1 MNFGI
6 LVSLLLFLIP
16 MEVRMIE
23 RSTAVKLKK
32 SQYDIVTVTMY
43 SPSIEEC
50 DSTPLITASGYKIN
64 PINPRKQKI
73 IAISWDLKNKYK
85 FGKKVKV
92 LGIGKYSGTYTVRDL
107 MNKRHKKRIDILVN
121 VEDKQTK
128 FERAK
133 LYKI

>member
-1 MNFGI
+1 
-6 LVSLLLFLIP
+6 

-50 DSTPLITASGYKIN
+50 DSTTLITASGYKID

-73 IAISWDLKNKYK
+73 IAISWDLKKKYK

>member
-6 LVSLLLFLIP
+6 IVSLLLFLIP
-16 MEVRMIE
+16 LEIQMIE
-23 RSTAVKLKK
+23 RSTTLRLKN

-43 SPSIEEC
+43 SPSVEEC

-64 PINPRKQKI
+64 PINPRKQRI
-73 IAISWDLKNKYK
+73 IAISWDLKKKYK